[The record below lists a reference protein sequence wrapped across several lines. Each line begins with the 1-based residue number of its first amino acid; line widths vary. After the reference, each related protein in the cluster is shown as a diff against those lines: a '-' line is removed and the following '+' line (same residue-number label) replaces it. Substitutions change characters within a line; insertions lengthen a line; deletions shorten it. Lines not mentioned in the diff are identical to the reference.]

1 MVLGR
6 KHSRNFAK
14 NAFTQKE
21 MKDELKMHKVTLMGG
36 SLEEAPMMYK
46 DINQVMNAQQDLVDI
61 LGTFQPRIVRM
72 DK

>member
-1 MVLGR
+1 M
-6 KHSRNFAK
+6 
-14 NAFTQKE
+14 KE
-21 MKDELKMHKVTLMGG
+21 ELKKHKVTLIGG

>member
-1 MVLGR
+1 
-6 KHSRNFAK
+6 
-14 NAFTQKE
+14 
-21 MKDELKMHKVTLMGG
+21 
-36 SLEEAPMMYK
+36 MYK